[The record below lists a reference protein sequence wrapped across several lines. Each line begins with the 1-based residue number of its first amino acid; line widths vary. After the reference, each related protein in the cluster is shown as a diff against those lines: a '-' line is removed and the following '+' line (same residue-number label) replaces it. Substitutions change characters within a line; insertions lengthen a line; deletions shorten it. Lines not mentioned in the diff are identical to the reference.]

1 MILFDIKADL
11 YGPPS
16 NEREDSNAFQA
27 RLAVSAV
34 FDQVEPLQAQ
44 LARIASFREPMQRLG
59 ELAKVFDE
67 LRKFAMQVSDLA
79 RVFESRH
86 NFQDRLRPV
95 PNQFAPLEALD
106 EKLKRLC
113 ASFAEH
119 LSELADALGPAVTLQ
134 DQLAYLASAFEP
146 AKVLREEFLGLAQ
159 SFALGSPAMSDGRI
173 RRPHRATRDADR

>member
-1 MILFDIKADL
+1 MILFDIEAEL
-11 YGPPS
+11 YRPPS
-16 NEREDSNAFQA
+16 NEPEDSNAFQA
-27 RLAVSAV
+27 RLVVSAV
-34 FDQVEPLQAQ
+34 FDQLAPLHAR

-95 PNQFAPLEALD
+95 PNQFAPLDALD

-119 LSELADALGPAVTLQ
+119 LSEFADALGPAVTLQ

-159 SFALGSPAMSDGRI
+159 SFALGSPAMSNGRNTASSPSNP
-173 RRPHRATRDADR
+173 RH

>member
-16 NEREDSNAFQA
+16 KEREDSNAFQG

-44 LARIASFREPMQRLG
+44 LARIASFRGPMQRLG

-79 RVFESRH
+79 RVFESRY
-86 NFQDRLRPV
+86 NFQNGLRPV
-95 PNQFAPLEALD
+95 PKQFAPLDALD

-113 ASFAEH
+113 TSFAEH

-134 DQLAYLASAFEP
+134 DQLAYLAYAFEP
-146 AKVLREEFLGLAQ
+146 AKDLREEFSELAQ
-159 SFALGSPAMSDGRI
+159 SFALGSHTMSEARNTASSSSNP
-173 RRPHRATRDADR
+173 RR

>member
-16 NEREDSNAFQA
+16 NEGEDSEAFQA
-27 RLAVSAV
+27 RLAVSTV

-59 ELAKVFDE
+59 DLAKVFDE
-67 LRKFAMQVSDLA
+67 LRKFAMHVGDLA
-79 RVFESRH
+79 RVLDSRH

-95 PNQFAPLEALD
+95 PNQFAPLDALD

-119 LSELADALGPAVTLQ
+119 LSEFADALGPAVTLQ
-134 DQLAYLASAFEP
+134 DQLAHLASAFEP
-146 AKVLREEFLGLAQ
+146 AKALREEFSELAH
-159 SFALGSPAMSDGRI
+159 SFALRSPTMSNGRNTGSSPI
-173 RRPHRATRDADR
+173 NPRR

>member
-1 MILFDIKADL
+1 MILFDIADL

-16 NEREDSNAFQA
+16 NELEDSNAFRA

-34 FDQVEPLQAQ
+34 FDQVEPLQVQ
-44 LARIASFREPMQRLG
+44 LARIASFRELMQRLG
-59 ELAKVFDE
+59 ELANVFDE
-67 LRKFAMQVSDLA
+67 LRKFATQVSDLA
-79 RVFESRH
+79 RVLESMH
-86 NFQDRLRPV
+86 DFQDRLRPV

-146 AKVLREEFLGLAQ
+146 AKVLREEFLELAQ
-159 SFALGSPAMSDGRI
+159 SFALRSPVTSNGRNT
-173 RRPHRATRDADR
+173 RRLHRATRGR

>member
-1 MILFDIKADL
+1 MILFDIEADL

-16 NEREDSNAFQA
+16 NEREDSNAFGA
-27 RLAVSAV
+27 RLAVSEV
-34 FDQVEPLQAQ
+34 FDQLEPLRAQ
-44 LARIASFREPMQRLG
+44 LARIASFHEPMQRLG
-59 ELAKVFDE
+59 ELANVFDE

-79 RVFESRH
+79 RVLESMH

-95 PNQFAPLEALD
+95 PNQFAPLGALD

-119 LSELADALGPAVTLQ
+119 LRELADALGPAVTLQ
-134 DQLAYLASAFEP
+134 DQLSQLASAFEP

-159 SFALGSPAMSDGRI
+159 SFALRPPAMSDGRNGSSGVL
-173 RRPHRATRDADR
+173 RKSPPR

>member
-16 NEREDSNAFQA
+16 KEREDSNAFQG

-44 LARIASFREPMQRLG
+44 LVCIASFREPMQRLG

-79 RVFESRH
+79 RVFESRQ

-95 PNQFAPLEALD
+95 PNQFAPLEVLD

-119 LSELADALGPAVTLQ
+119 LSEFADALGPAVTLQ

-146 AKVLREEFLGLAQ
+146 AKVLREEFLRLAQ
-159 SFALGSPAMSDGRI
+159 TFASGSPAMSDGRI
-173 RRPHRATRDADR
+173 RRPHRATRRR

>member
-1 MILFDIKADL
+1 MILFDIEADL

-34 FDQVEPLQAQ
+34 FDQLEPLQAR
-44 LARIASFREPMQRLG
+44 LARIATFREPIQRLG

-67 LRKFAMQVSDLA
+67 LRKFAKQVSDLA
-79 RVFESRH
+79 RVLESMH

-119 LSELADALGPAVTLQ
+119 LRKLADALGPAVTLQ
-134 DQLAYLASAFEP
+134 EQLSHLAGAFEP

-159 SFALGSPAMSDGRI
+159 SFGLRTPAILDGRNGSSGV
-173 RRPHRATRDADR
+173 PPSGVTR

>member
-1 MILFDIKADL
+1 MILFDITADL

-27 RLAVSAV
+27 RPVVSAV
-34 FDQVEPLQAQ
+34 FDQVEPLQEK
-44 LARIASFREPMQRLG
+44 LTRIATFREPMQRLG

-79 RVFESRH
+79 RVLKSMH

-106 EKLKRLC
+106 QKLNRLC

-134 DQLAYLASAFEP
+134 DQLASLANAFEP

-159 SFALGSPAMSDGRI
+159 SFASGSPAMSDGRI
-173 RRPHRATRDADR
+173 RRPHRATRRR

>member
-1 MILFDIKADL
+1 MILFDIEADL

-27 RLAVSAV
+27 RPAVSAV
-34 FDQVEPLQAQ
+34 FDQLEPLQAQ
-44 LARIASFREPMQRLG
+44 LARIGSFHEPMQRLG
-59 ELAKVFDE
+59 ELAHVFDE

-79 RVFESRH
+79 RVLESMH

-159 SFALGSPAMSDGRI
+159 SFALRSPAMSDGRNTASS
-173 RRPHRATRDADR
+173 PSNSHGDW